1 MVLVLG
7 VFLDFVMFNVV
18 CISPGP
24 NVDLH
29 VIEGRTVHTQEFRQL
44 GKKLVFINNDLK
56 LRLVVFC
63 HTCMIFYFS
72 GTIVG

>member
-29 VIEGRTVHTQEFRQL
+29 VIEGRTVHTQEFRQV
-44 GKKLVFINNDLK
+44 GKKLVFMNNDFK
-56 LRLVVFC
+56 LRLGNARDSELVY
-63 HTCMIFYFS
+63 HIS
-72 GTIVG
+72 I

>member
-18 CISPGP
+18 CISPGA

-29 VIEGRTVHTQEFRQL
+29 VIEGRTVHTQEFTQL
-44 GKKLVFINNDLK
+44 GKKLVFMNNDFK
-56 LRLVVFC
+56 LRLVFFV
-63 HTCMIFYFS
+63 I
-72 GTIVG
+72 